1 MSGTHCHY
9 NNLIGVIPL
18 IICFESISY
27 QGKYHNNP
35 TKDTCT
41 EISKYTQWFQYYH
54 YLNETNLELV
64 SKEMPLFI
72 RGRRF
77 FISKR
82 ALPCIKETSPLF
94 LTNTILSSIHLEEG
108 REEGFN
114 KKNVT
119 ISCDTHKIWLRYSLP
134 NSFAEVEGFKPP
146 IHLWA
151 YTGFRVQR
159 IRSLCHTSLL
169 NAVQK

>member
-35 TKDTCT
+35 TKETCT

-64 SKEMPLFI
+64 SKEMPLSI
-72 RGRRF
+72 RERRF

-82 ALPCIKETSPLF
+82 AFPCIKETSPLF
-94 LTNTILSSIHLEEG
+94 LINTILSSIHLEEG

-119 ISCDTHKIWLRYSLP
+119 ISYDTHKI
-134 NSFAEVEGFKPP
+134 
-146 IHLWA
+146 
-151 YTGFRVQR
+151 
-159 IRSLCHTSLL
+159 
-169 NAVQK
+169 

>member
-18 IICFESISY
+18 IICFESIAY

-35 TKDTCT
+35 TKETCT
-41 EISKYTQWFQYYH
+41 EISKYTQWFLSYH
-54 YLNETNLELV
+54 RLNETNLEFIP
-64 SKEMPLFI
+64 KETSFSI
-72 RGRRF
+72 RERRF

-82 ALPCIKETSPLF
+82 AFPCIKETSPLF
-94 LTNTILSSIHLEEG
+94 LINTILSSIHLEEG

-119 ISCDTHKIWLRYSLP
+119 ISCDTHKI
-134 NSFAEVEGFKPP
+134 
-146 IHLWA
+146 
-151 YTGFRVQR
+151 
-159 IRSLCHTSLL
+159 
-169 NAVQK
+169 

>member
-1 MSGTHCHY
+1 MSETHCHY

-35 TKDTCT
+35 TKETCT

-54 YLNETNLELV
+54 CLNETNLELV
-64 SKEMPLFI
+64 SKEMPLSI
-72 RGRRF
+72 RERGF

-82 ALPCIKETSPLF
+82 AFPCIKETSPLF

-114 KKNVT
+114 KRKRNH
-119 ISCDTHKIWLRYSLP
+119 ILRY
-134 NSFAEVEGFKPP
+134 
-146 IHLWA
+146 
-151 YTGFRVQR
+151 T
-159 IRSLCHTSLL
+159 
-169 NAVQK
+169 

>member
-27 QGKYHNNP
+27 QGKYHNKP
-35 TKDTCT
+35 TKETCT

-64 SKEMPLFI
+64 SKEMPLSI
-72 RGRRF
+72 RERRF

-82 ALPCIKETSPLF
+82 AFPCIKETSPLF

-114 KKNVT
+114 KRKRNH
-119 ISCDTHKIWLRYSLP
+119 ILRY
-134 NSFAEVEGFKPP
+134 
-146 IHLWA
+146 
-151 YTGFRVQR
+151 T
-159 IRSLCHTSLL
+159 
-169 NAVQK
+169 